1 MEYSTYL
8 EYKLL
13 DIIPMLYLANILYTL
28 KHIKADNEISAAFRK
43 VRLLSNSMYNKDNEL
58 TTNGT
63 LTLSTRACE
72 TTHFSERHN
81 IIIFNFN

>member
-1 MEYSTYL
+1 MVYSTYL

-28 KHIKADNEISAAFRK
+28 KHIKADNKISAAFRK

-72 TTHFSERHN
+72 TTHFS
-81 IIIFNFN
+81 

>member
-1 MEYSTYL
+1 
-8 EYKLL
+8 
-13 DIIPMLYLANILYTL
+13 MLYLANILYTL

-72 TTHFSERHN
+72 TTHFS
-81 IIIFNFN
+81 